1 MKQLLAQLF
10 EQVLRTTV
18 SDEPDVE
25 PLAAAYTA
33 KFGDHQW
40 YRLNE
45 EKAEW
50 IATERAGWLP
60 DDDSTYQKT
69 SHVGF
74 GLVLVEDSKM
84 LLEVVR
90 LVDLLVAAMS
100 RIKDALIEQGID
112 KEWTEEVLEHTA
124 EAVGYGAVK

>member
-1 MKQLLAQLF
+1 MVF
-10 EQVLRTTV
+10 R
-18 SDEPDVE
+18 
-25 PLAAAYTA
+25 
-33 KFGDHQW
+33 
-40 YRLNE
+40 
-45 EKAEW
+45 
-50 IATERAGWLP
+50 ATERAGWLP

-124 EAVGYGAVK
+124 EAVGYGAVKSSEGKFTNSEVTGFQRQN